1 MFSVRLKELRS
12 SRNLTQAE
20 LARDLHISLGAIG
33 NWESNTRKPD
43 TDTIQKIA
51 EYFDVSVDYLL
62 GRTEEKKP
70 SAEIISEELDENVL
84 VIRGRDGRYIRKK
97 LTDEEIQSL
106 EILLKSLPDVS
117 DDV

>member
-1 MFSVRLKELRS
+1 MNKLKELRTE
-12 SRNLTQAE
+12 RGKIQREIAE
-20 LARDLHISLGAIG
+20 YLGIDRTTYGKYETGAS
-33 NWESNTRKPD
+33 EPD
-43 TDTIQKIA
+43 FETTLKIA

-70 SAEIISEELDENVL
+70 SAEVIDEELDKNVL

-97 LTDEEIQSL
+97 LSDEEIKSL